1 MNLDKGIRTM
11 WRHLD
16 STIVRQD
23 WTLDTK
29 QHPVHPELVLD
40 NRLYALARYARWQR
54 GGDVAP
60 EEPGTP
66 ARGHLAN
73 GRFVYYKYQLAT
85 QVDKG
90 QVHLSRPD
98 RPHRK
103 SLTTMFGV
111 YAFDN
116 V

>member
-40 NRLYALARYARWQR
+40 NRLYRLARYARWRR
-54 GGDVAP
+54 GGDVAQ

-66 ARGHLAN
+66 DRGHLAN
-73 GRFVYYKYQLAT
+73 GQFVYYKDQLAT
-85 QVDKG
+85 QVDRG
-90 QVHLSRPD
+90 QVHPSRPD
-98 RPHRK
+98 RSPPEKSDRLTGIPGRK
-103 SLTTMFGV
+103 
-111 YAFDN
+111 
-116 V
+116 